1 MIMWIAFGTFW
12 IRFRVRDC
20 EGSKERER
28 IFAGTGG
35 EGRGG
40 GEGEKMEAGRLSGDE
55 RGD

>member
-28 IFAGTGG
+28 IFAGGGG
-35 EGRGG
+35 EGGG
-40 GEGEKMEAGRLSGDE
+40 GEKMEARRLSGDE